1 VITLPFRAVGGLLGL
16 ALRLTAAAVSLV
28 LMAVGVL
35 ISLTVVGSIVG
46 IPLFFLGLFVLWKSV
61 LS

>member
-1 VITLPFRAVGGLLGL
+1 MITLPFRAVGGLLGL
-16 ALRLTAAAVSLV
+16 VLRLITAAVSLV

-46 IPLFFLGLFVLWKSV
+46 IPIFFLGLFVLWKSV
-61 LS
+61 VS